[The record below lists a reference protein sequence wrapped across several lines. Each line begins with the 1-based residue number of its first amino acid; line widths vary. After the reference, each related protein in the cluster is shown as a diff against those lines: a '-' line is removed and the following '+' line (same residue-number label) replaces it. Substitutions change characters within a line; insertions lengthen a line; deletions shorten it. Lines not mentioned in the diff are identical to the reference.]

1 MYVKRFGVNTL
12 GRDIAC
18 GDVHGHFDEVD
29 VELERI
35 GYNKAV
41 DRLFIV
47 GDLVDR
53 GPKSHEAAA
62 WLAKHNAESVR
73 GNHDNHLVNYAT
85 RPKWLNHKDKGAWFK
100 YLDFRDQDVL
110 LDKFNELPVL
120 IEVATKYGVVG
131 IVHAACNFD
140 SWTELV
146 NAVEKDTRRKSHKL
160 VMNEC
165 FHSRIRFNEKDARP
179 IKDIR
184 AVVVGHNPV
193 PEVLKL
199 GNTYYIDTEGWRP
212 GIGKFTLFNL
222 NGLRAM

>member
-1 MYVKRFGVNTL
+1 MYVKRFEVNTL

-18 GDVHGHFDEVD
+18 GDIHGHFDEVD
-29 VELERI
+29 EELKRI
-35 GYNKAV
+35 KYDKTV

-62 WLAKHNAESVR
+62 WLLKHNAESVR
-73 GNHDNHLVNYAT
+73 GNHDNHLINYAT

-100 YLDFRDQDVL
+100 YLDFRKQDEL
-110 LDKFNELPVL
+110 LDRFNELPVL
-120 IEVATKYGVVG
+120 IEVTTKYGVVG
-131 IVHAACNFD
+131 IVHAACNYD
-140 SWTELV
+140 SWATLV
-146 NAVEKDTRRKSHKL
+146 SALESDTRRKSHKL
-160 VMNEC
+160 IMNEC

-212 GIGKFTLFNL
+212 GIGKFTLFSL
-222 NGLRAM
+222 NGLRAI